1 MEVLEEIITW
11 ASTLPLWQQV
21 ALVKVLKQEDLS
33 EQDINDLA
41 DLAIEEAEG
50 PVALGAKLK
59 DPLADYRHNDRGETN
74 RAVVIDAITNTKN
87 INAIKDGSVLSF
99 GESGLTVIYGNNAV
113 GKSGFTRI
121 FKAACMCR
129 DNEHVHGDVSR
140 EETDEPAAT
149 ITYKESGTAKSY
161 EWTQHASSDT
171 SLKTVHIFDSRAARV
186 YLTDENDIKYVPAGL
201 DVFDKMA
208 NVFNEVKRTVDSKSA
223 QQRASMI
230 NLEALFD
237 TYPDTKAYELI
248 QKLDEPATEK
258 QILTINKLGSEEEQ
272 EQTKLKKQIIEKEAN
287 HPTKRQETLRLKW
300 QRYARLNNMMVG
312 LKKKLN
318 TEKVDAV
325 LVARKKMH
333 AALKVAKAAQKQ
345 KFKSEE
351 YLAGT
356 GDNLW
361 KSLWQAAKDYSENK
375 AYSEHEFPHTESGS
389 KCVLCQRELDQDTGV
404 KFTEFN
410 AFMTDKSQELATTAK
425 NAYDKKLTEFQ
436 EIDRVTEEVADEA
449 FAELKSEEYPEREKL
464 KLLLK
469 ELDDIHSKIVVELKK
484 DDENIQVERG
494 KFDFVPIDDFRK
506 HLDAIAAEA
515 KNFDI
520 AKFNQ
525 ALVED
530 KKRLAELEARA
541 LLGKYEKEIKKEFG
555 NHVNLRLL
563 KKAAGTTDTSKLS
576 RKGGDLKQR
585 YLVDSLKDTFDTELQ
600 SIYRDGLIVELQQ
613 ARTRY
618 GVTYSEIVL
627 SSTTAPHTGLKPEE
641 VMSESEQKVIS
652 LAGYFAELSLSP
664 HTSAIVLDDP
674 VTSLDHFNIERI
686 AKRIAQESSKRQ
698 VIVFTHNV
706 VFASHLMD
714 EADAQ
719 SVLMTAKTISKMPQ
733 PGKVSEGLPW
743 DAMPVKAR
751 IGSLRNKLQ
760 TLAAAHRNGDVDA
773 YSEGGEFFYKKLRE
787 TWERSIEE
795 HLFAN
800 VVKRYKRDVE
810 TSRLRNVKIVDTDYG
825 VVDEN
830 MGRCSSFVHDSP
842 GEDTVAIPQPDQL
855 ERDLSQLTTWIDE
868 IKGRQS

>member
-1 MEVLEEIITW
+1 MEVLDEIITW
-11 ASTLPLWQQV
+11 ASSLPLWHQV
-21 ALVKVLKQEDLS
+21 ALVKILKQDNLS
-33 EQDINDLA
+33 EQDINGLA
-41 DLAIEEAEG
+41 SICVEEANNPE
-50 PVALGAKLK
+50 ALKAKLN
-59 DPLADYRHNDRGETN
+59 DPLADYKHEDRGETD
-74 RAVVIDAITNTKN
+74 RAVVIEAITETKN
-87 INAIKDGSVLSF
+87 INAIKDDSVLGF
-99 GESGLTVIYGNNAV
+99 GESGLTVIYGNNAT

-149 ITYKESGTAKSY
+149 ITYKEAGTAKSY
-161 EWTQHASSDT
+161 EWTQHASSDA

-186 YLTDENDIKYVPAGL
+186 YLTDENDVKYVPAGL

-208 NVFNEVKRTVDSKSA
+208 DAFNEVKGAVDSKLA
-223 QQRASMI
+223 QQRASMV

-237 TYPDTKAYELI
+237 VYPDTKAYELI

-258 QILTINKLGSEEEQ
+258 QIATINKLSSEEEQ
-272 EQTKLKKQIIEKEAN
+272 EQVKLKKQITEKEAN

-312 LKKKLN
+312 LKKKLK
-318 TEKVDAV
+318 TEEVDAV
-325 LVARKKMH
+325 LAIRKKMH
-333 AALKVAKAAQKQ
+333 DAFKIAKAAQRQ

-375 AYSEHEFPHTESGS
+375 AYPEHEFPHTESGS
-389 KCVLCQRELDQDTGV
+389 RCVLCQRELDQDSGA

-410 AFMTDKSQELATTAK
+410 AFMADKSQELAKIAK
-425 NAYDKKLTEFQ
+425 DEYDKKLTEFQ
-436 EIDRVTEEVADEA
+436 EIDRITEEVADET
-449 FAELKSEEYPEREKL
+449 FAELESEECLERKKL
-464 KLLLK
+464 ELLLK
-469 ELDDIHSKIVVELKK
+469 ELCDIHSKIVIELKK
-484 DDENIQVERG
+484 DDENIKVERG
-494 KFDFVPIDDFRK
+494 KFDFASLDEFRK

-520 AKFNQ
+520 TKFNQ
-525 ALVED
+525 ALAEN
-530 KKRLAELEARA
+530 KKCLAELESRA
-541 LLGKYEKEIKKEFG
+541 LLGKYEKEIKKELG
-555 NHVNLRLL
+555 NHANLRLL
-563 KKAAGTTDTSKLS
+563 KKSAGTTDTSRLS
-576 RKGGDLKQR
+576 RYGGEIKQR

-627 SSTTAPHTGLKPEE
+627 SSATAPHTNLKPEE

-674 VTSLDHFNIERI
+674 VNSLDHFNIERI
-686 AKRIAQESSKRQ
+686 AKRIVQESSKRQ

-706 VFASHLMD
+706 VFTSHLMD

-743 DAMPVKAR
+743 DAMQVKAR
-751 IGSLRNKLQ
+751 VGWLRNMSGSQ
-760 TLAAAHRNGDVDA
+760 YT
-773 YSEGGEFFYKKLRE
+773 
-787 TWERSIEE
+787 E
-795 HLFAN
+795 H
-800 VVKRYKRDVE
+800 
-810 TSRLRNVKIVDTDYG
+810 TSHIT
-825 VVDEN
+825 
-830 MGRCSSFVHDSP
+830 S
-842 GEDTVAIPQPDQL
+842 
-855 ERDLSQLTTWIDE
+855 
-868 IKGRQS
+868 

>member
-1 MEVLEEIITW
+1 MEALKEIIGW
-11 ASTLPLWQQV
+11 ASALPLWQQV
-21 ALVKVLKQEDLS
+21 VLVKILEQDDLS

-41 DLAIEEAEG
+41 NLCVEEANS
-50 PVALGAKLK
+50 PDALKAKLN
-59 DPLADYRHNDRGETN
+59 DPLTGYKHEDRGKTD
-74 RAVVIDAITNTKN
+74 RAVVIEAISKTKN
-87 INAIKDGSVLSF
+87 INAIKDDSILGF

-113 GKSGFTRI
+113 GKSGFTRV

-149 ITYKESGTAKSY
+149 ITYKEAGVTKSY
-161 EWTQHASSDT
+161 EWTQHASPDA
-171 SLKTVHIFDSRAARV
+171 SLKTVHIFDSKAARV
-186 YLTDENDIKYVPAGL
+186 YLTDENDVKYVPAGL

-208 NVFNEVKRTVDSKSA
+208 DAFNKVKGVVDSKSA
-223 QQRASMI
+223 QQRASMVS
-230 NLEALFD
+230 LEALFGA
-237 TYPDTKAYELI
+237 YPDTKAYELI

-258 QILTINKLGSEEEQ
+258 QIVAINKLGSEEEQ
-272 EQTKLKKQIIEKEAN
+272 EQAKLKKQITEKEAN

-312 LKKKLN
+312 LKKKLKA
-318 TEKVDAV
+318 EEVDAV
-325 LVARKKMH
+325 LAARKKMH
-333 AALKVAKAAQKQ
+333 AAFKVAEAAQKQ

-375 AYSEHEFPHTESGS
+375 AYPEHQFPHTESGS
-389 KCVLCQRELDQDTGV
+389 KCVLCQRELDQDTGT

-410 AFMTDKSQELATTAK
+410 AFMADKSQGLAKTAK
-425 NAYDKKLTEFQ
+425 DEYGKKLTEFQ
-436 EIDRVTEEVADEA
+436 EIDRVTEEVANEA
-449 FAELKSEEYPEREKL
+449 FAELESEEYPEREKL

-469 ELDDIHSKIVVELKK
+469 ELDDAHSKIVIELKK
-484 DDENIQVERG
+484 EDENIQVERG
-494 KFDFVPIDDFRK
+494 KFDFASLDEFRK

-515 KNFDI
+515 KNFGI
-520 AKFNQ
+520 SKFNQ
-525 ALVED
+525 ALAED
-530 KKRLAELEARA
+530 KKRLAELESRV
-541 LLGKYEKEIKKEFG
+541 LLGKYEVEIKKELG
-555 NHVNLRLL
+555 NHANLRLL
-563 KKAAGTTDTSKLS
+563 KKAAGTTDTSRLS
-576 RKGGDLKQR
+576 RKGGELKQR
-585 YLVDSLKDTFDTELQ
+585 YLVDSLKDTFNTELQ

-613 ARTRY
+613 AKTRY

-627 SSTTAPHTGLKPEE
+627 SSATAPRTDLKPEE

-674 VTSLDHFNIERI
+674 ITSLDHFNIERI
-686 AKRIAQESSKRQ
+686 AKRIVQESSKRQ

-719 SVLMTAKTISKMPQ
+719 SVLMAAKTISKMPQ
-733 PGKVSEGLPW
+733 PGTVSEGLPW

-751 IGSLRNKLQ
+751 VGWLRDKLQ
-760 TLAAAHRNGDVDA
+760 TLGAAHRNGEVDA
-773 YSEGGEFFYKKLRE
+773 YNEGSEFFYKKLRE
-787 TWERSIEE
+787 TWERGIEE

-810 TSRLRNVKIVDTDYG
+810 TSRLRNVKIIDTDYD

-830 MGRCSSFVHDSP
+830 MSRCSSFVHDSP
-842 GEDTVAIPQPDQL
+842 GEDTVQIPTPDQL
-855 ERDLSQLTTWIDE
+855 EQDLNKLTTWVDE
-868 IKGRQS
+868 IKRRQI

>member
-11 ASTLPLWQQV
+11 ASTLPFWQQL
-21 ALVKVLKQEDLS
+21 ALIKILKQDVLS

-41 DLAIEEAEG
+41 DLCIEETNDPE
-50 PVALGAKLK
+50 ALKAKLQ
-59 DPLADYRHNDRGETN
+59 DPLADYKHADRGEID
-74 RAVVIDAITNTKN
+74 RAVVIEAIIETKN
-87 INAIKDGSVLSF
+87 INAIKDDSVLNF

-129 DNEHVHGDVSR
+129 DNEHVHGDVGR
-140 EETDEPAAT
+140 EETDEPTAT
-149 ITYKESGTAKSY
+149 ITYREAGVSKSH
-161 EWTQHASSDT
+161 EWTQHASSDA

-186 YLTDENDIKYVPAGL
+186 YLTDENDVKYVPAGL

-208 NVFNEVKRTVDSKSA
+208 GAFNEVKGVIEAKSA
-223 QQRASMI
+223 QQRAGMV

-237 TYPDTKAYELI
+237 AYSDTKAYELI
-248 QKLDEPATEK
+248 QKLDGPDTEK
-258 QILTINKLGSEEEQ
+258 QIVAISKLSSEEEQ
-272 EQTKLKKQIIEKEAN
+272 EQAKLKKQITEKEAN

-312 LKKKLN
+312 FKKKLK
-318 TEKVDAV
+318 TEEIDAM
-325 LVARKKMH
+325 LGARKKMH
-333 AALKVAKAAQKQ
+333 DAFKVAKAAQKQ
-345 KFKSEE
+345 KFKREE

-361 KSLWQAAKDYSENK
+361 KSLWQAAKDYSESK
-375 AYSEHEFPHTESGS
+375 AYPEHEFPHIENGS
-389 KCVLCQRELDQDTGV
+389 KCVLCQRELDQDTGA

-410 AFMTDKSQELATTAK
+410 AFMADKSQELAKAAK
-425 NAYDKKLTEFQ
+425 AEYDKNFTEFQ
-436 EIDRVTEEVADEA
+436 EIDRVTEEVTDEA
-449 FAELKSEEYPEREKL
+449 FAELESEEYPEREKL

-469 ELDDIHSKIVVELKK
+469 ALDDTHSKIIIESKK
-484 DDENIQVERG
+484 EDENIQVETG
-494 KFDFVPIDDFRK
+494 KFDFTSLDEFRK
-506 HLDAIAAEA
+506 HLDGIAAEA

-525 ALVED
+525 ALAGD
-530 KKRLAELEARA
+530 KKRLAELESRA
-541 LLGKYEKEIKKEFG
+541 LLGKYEKEIKKELS
-555 NHVNLRLL
+555 NHAKLRLL
-563 KKAAGTTDTSKLS
+563 KKATGTTDTSRLS
-576 RKGGDLKQR
+576 RKGGELKQR
-585 YLVDSLKDTFDTELQ
+585 YLVSSLRDTFNTELQ

-627 SSTTAPHTGLKPEE
+627 STATAPHTGLKPEE

-674 VTSLDHFNIERI
+674 VTSLDHFNLERI
-686 AKRIAQESSKRQ
+686 AKRIVRESSQRQ
-698 VIVFTHNV
+698 VIVFTHNI

-719 SVLMTAKTISKMPQ
+719 SITMTAKTISKMPQ
-733 PGKVSEGLPW
+733 PGRVSEGLPW

-751 IGSLRNKLQ
+751 VGWLKNKLQ
-760 TLAAAHRNGDVDA
+760 GLGAAYRKGDVDT
-773 YSEGGEFFYKKLRE
+773 YNEGGEFFYKKLRE
-787 TWERSIEE
+787 TWERAVEE

-810 TSRLRNVKIVDTDYG
+810 TSRLRNVKIIDTDYG
-825 VVDEN
+825 VVEEN

-842 GEDTVAIPQPDQL
+842 GENAVQIPTCNEL
-855 ERDLSQLTTWIDE
+855 EQDLNKLTTWINE
-868 IKGRQS
+868 IKQR

>member
-1 MEVLEEIITW
+1 MEVLEEIIAW
-11 ASTLPLWQQV
+11 ASALPLWQQV
-21 ALVKVLKQEDLS
+21 ALIKILKQDDLS
-33 EQDINDLA
+33 DQDINDLA
-41 DLAIEEAEG
+41 DLSIEEASDLE
-50 PVALGAKLK
+50 ALKAKLK
-59 DPLADYRHNDRGETN
+59 DPLKDYKHEDKDETD
-74 RAVVIDAITNTKN
+74 RAVVIEAITKTKN
-87 INAIKDGSVLSF
+87 INAIKDDSVLGF

-129 DNEHVHGDVSR
+129 DNEQVHGDVSR

-149 ITYKESGTAKSY
+149 ITYKAVGAAKSY
-161 EWTQHASSDT
+161 EWTQHASSDA

-186 YLTDENDIKYVPAGL
+186 YLTDENDVKYVPAGL

-208 NVFNEVKRTVDSKSA
+208 DAFNEVKGAIDSKSA
-223 QQRASMI
+223 QQKASMVS
-230 NLEALFD
+230 LEALFD
-237 TYPDTKAYELI
+237 TYQDTKAYELI

-258 QILTINKLGSEEEQ
+258 QITAINKLSSEEEQ
-272 EQTKLKKQIIEKEAN
+272 EQAKLKKQITEKEAN

-300 QRYARLNNMMVG
+300 QRHARLNNMMVG
-312 LKKKLN
+312 LKKKLK
-318 TEKVDAV
+318 TEEVNAM
-325 LVARKKMH
+325 LAARKKMH
-333 AALKVAKAAQKQ
+333 EAFKVAKTAQKQ

-361 KSLWQAAKDYSENK
+361 KSLWQASKDYSEKK
-375 AYSEHEFPHTESGS
+375 AYPEHEFPHTESGS
-389 KCVLCQRELDQDTGV
+389 KCVLCQRELDQDTGAR
-404 KFTEFN
+404 FIEFN
-410 AFMTDKSQELATTAK
+410 AFMADKSQELAKTAK
-425 NAYDKKLTEFQ
+425 DEYEKKLTEFQ
-436 EIDRVTEEVADEA
+436 EIDRVSEEVADEA
-449 FAELKSEEYPEREKL
+449 FAELESEEYPGKEKL
-464 KLLLK
+464 KQLLK
-469 ELDDIHSKIVVELKK
+469 ELDDTHSKIVIELKK
-484 DDENIQVERG
+484 EDENIQVERS
-494 KFDFVPIDDFRK
+494 KFDFAPLDKFRK

-520 AKFNQ
+520 VKFNQ
-525 ALVED
+525 ALAED
-530 KKRLAELEARA
+530 KKRLAELESRA
-541 LLGKYEKEIKKEFG
+541 LLGKYEKEVKKEIKDYA
-555 NHVNLRLL
+555 NLRLL
-563 KKAAGTTDTSKLS
+563 KKAAGTTDTSRLS
-576 RKGGDLKQR
+576 RKGGELKQR
-585 YLVDSLKDTFDTELQ
+585 YLVGSLKDTFDTELQ

-627 SSTTAPHTGLKPEE
+627 SSATAPHTGLKPEE

-686 AKRIAQESSKRQ
+686 AKRIVQESSKRQ

-743 DAMPVKAR
+743 DAKSVKAR
-751 IGSLRNKLQ
+751 VGWLRNKLQ
-760 TLAAAHRNGDVDA
+760 TLSAAHRSGDVDT
-773 YSEGGEFFYKKLRE
+773 YNEGGELFYKKLRE
-787 TWERSIEE
+787 TWERAIEE

-800 VVKRYKRDVE
+800 VVKRYKRDIE
-810 TSRLRNVKIVDTDYG
+810 TKRLRNVKIIDTDYDI
-825 VVDEN
+825 VDEN
-830 MGRCSSFVHDSP
+830 MSNCTSFVHDSP
-842 GEDTVAIPQPDQL
+842 GEDTVQIPVPNEL
-855 ERDLSQLTTWIDE
+855 EQDLKKLTTWIDE
-868 IKGRQS
+868 IKQR